1 MRINQQQQNET
12 DEKPPPKKRPST
24 PTKRWKNRKISAS
37 SIAIYKF
44 LYQIIRFEYIKKIL
58 CVVLHWSDLQQS
70 ERIFYAHPQIIH
82 SVLFLLILHTHTHT
96 LTHRTNKFTWY
107 WIGFWRIRRR
117 IKSYNVHSVFT
128 RAQITENKNE
138 EKQILNT
145 KNNKYNKYKHADSR
159 QRFPF
164 WLSCKNLIRV
174 YSTGCYPPTDSFLSA
189 NFLAFR
195 STHLMS
201 HKQICYSI

>member
-44 LYQIIRFEYIKKIL
+44 LYQIIRFEYIKKNIVCCLTLIRSATVRKNIL
-58 CVVLHWSDLQQS
+58 RTSADYPLCT
-70 ERIFYAHPQIIH
+70 
-82 SVLFLLILHTHTHT
+82 ILVDITHTHT

-117 IKSYNVHSVFT
+117 IKSYNVHLVFT

-174 YSTGCYPPTDSFLSA
+174 YSTGCYPPTDYFLSA